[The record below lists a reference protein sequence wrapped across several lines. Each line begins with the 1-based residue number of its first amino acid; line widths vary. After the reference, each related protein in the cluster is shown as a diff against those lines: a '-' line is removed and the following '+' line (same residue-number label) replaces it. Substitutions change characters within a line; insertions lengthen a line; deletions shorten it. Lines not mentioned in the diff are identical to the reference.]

1 MPLKYLPNL
10 FTLTRFFL
18 IVPFLFF
25 FYQKS
30 YDYALYIFVIAGFTD
45 GLDGWLARQFNW
57 QSRLGLILDPIADK
71 VLIVLSFVC
80 LALIN
85 QMPWWLIELV
95 LFRDMSILL
104 GIFAWYR
111 VMRRGLEFK
120 PTWLSKINTF
130 IELFLVSYC
139 LFELSFFNAFMPLK
153 TILISVVALTTTGS
167 YIEYMWMWAKKA
179 AISQLRTK

>member
-10 FTLTRFFL
+10 FTLARFFL

-30 YDYALYIFVIAGFTD
+30 YDFALYVFVIAGFTD
-45 GLDGWLARQFNW
+45 GLDGWLARQFAW

-71 VLIVLSFVC
+71 LLIVTSFVS
-80 LALIN
+80 LALIH

-104 GIFAWYR
+104 GIFAWYQ

-120 PTWLSKINTF
+120 PTWLSKINTA

-139 LFELSFFNAFMPLK
+139 LFELSFLHTVDTFK
-153 TILISVVALTTTGS
+153 WILILVVALTTTGS

-179 AISQLRTK
+179 AISQLQTQ